1 MVSMIFLVFVVVF
14 DAFLIPIIISRFFR
28 RLEGGFQLR
37 FRRSIGH
44 HHHFVFAVVKVFSNE
59 KTTTITTITTE
70 EFLSELSRRARGFPH
85 VCALCF
91 FYSSSKAE
99 ARIIGGEM
107 RFKVPLSHTKRHA
120 RNQLINFE
128 KRAHLYILFVQRKT
142 RAPLSFF
149 VVTLVWTSRRRSKK
163 KKGRRVAGSVCSE
176 KRIARSLSRLLFA
189 FSMN

>member
-14 DAFLIPIIISRFFR
+14 DAFLIPISISRFFR

-85 VCALCF
+85 VLCALCF

-99 ARIIGGEM
+99 ARIGGEM

-120 RNQLINFE
+120 RNQLINLK
-128 KRAHLYILFVQRKT
+128 KRAHLYILFVHQRKT

-163 KKGRRVAGSVCSE
+163 KERKARR
-176 KRIARSLSRLLFA
+176 R
-189 FSMN
+189 